1 MAIRLYVEAD
11 LAAGAGVTLAGG
23 QAHYLRQVMRKGA
36 GAEVLLFN
44 GRDGEW
50 RCTVA
55 ELDRHGGRVEVG
67 EQRCSQ
73 VATVGPALLFA
84 PVKKDRVDFLLEK
97 ATELGA
103 TALRPVITQ
112 RTVVERVNLDRYRA
126 ICVEAAEQ
134 CGRLDLPD
142 LSEPAPLRQVL
153 DAWPADARLLFAD
166 TEGGTPIAGL
176 AAATDAILIGPEGG
190 FSEPERTLLATAT
203 AISLGPRILRAETAA
218 AAALAQWQARFG
230 SSETV

>member
-11 LAAGAGVTLAGG
+11 LAAGDGVALAAG

-50 RCTVA
+50 RGAVA
-55 ELDRHGGRVEVG
+55 DLGRNGGRIEVEARSREQVG
-67 EQRCSQ
+67 
-73 VATVGPALLFA
+73 TVGPALLFA

-103 TALRPVITQ
+103 TSLRPVITQ
-112 RTVVERVNLDRYRA
+112 RTVIERVNLDRYRA

-134 CGRLDLPD
+134 CGRLDVPA
-142 LSEPAPLRQVL
+142 LSEPRRLREVL
-153 DAWPADARLLFAD
+153 DDWPAAERLLFAD
-166 TEGGTPIAGL
+166 TEGGVPIASL
-176 AAATDAILIGPEGG
+176 PPANDAILIGPEGG
-190 FSEPERTLLATAT
+190 FSEQERGWLADAT
-203 AISLGPRILRAETAA
+203 AISLGPRVLRAETAA
-218 AAALAQWQARFG
+218 AAALAQWQSRFTLN
-230 SSETV
+230 SE